1 MAEINEIKSVDLLR
15 SCYGVQRK
23 QKEGS
28 CWFDST
34 LEILFNSDVIGEIVR
49 TNCFDYGLYKGRVVP
64 YRVKLSLLDKFRVE
78 NFLLFIILN
87 YVLFNLEITNE
98 PDYIVFGEREYSIR
112 REDELEVCEVGFENF
127 LAKIKHILEYYNFK
141 KFVKNKDGTPKYEL
155 DLTLPS
161 VLTADSYGGHS
172 YYLFELFFKKVPEL
186 DNYVKNMIYNGPIL
200 TSRKAHERDIRF
212 PVASVLFNREK
223 FLAAS
228 LSFKG
233 HATSLIRCGDK
244 IYYYD
249 NNAPI
254 NIKTQ
259 RRNTDFSEVVKKDG
273 TIEKHP
279 EYLEKFWREG
289 LDYLKHWGDYFKR
302 YRGREYDFG
311 YIDRVRERDY
321 EFFNTVTIFEKK
333 DGLGFRKNI
342 SVSKLDDSISLKDI
356 LSCELLKAKN
366 IISTKTTDPK
376 RIKLIKDCF
385 EIVTNDLEL
394 YKNKYLF
401 YKRKYLQLKNKIG
414 TKL

>member
-1 MAEINEIKSVDLLR
+1 MAEINEIKSEDLLR
-15 SCYGVQRK
+15 NCYGVQRK
-23 QKEGS
+23 QKSGS

-98 PDYIVFGEREYSIR
+98 PDYIVFGESEYSIR
-112 REDELEVCEVGFENF
+112 RKDELEVCEVGFENF
-127 LAKIKHILEYYNFK
+127 LAKIKHILEYYNYK
-141 KFVKNKDGTPKYEL
+141 KDLKNRDGTPKYEL
-155 DLTLPS
+155 DLTLPT

-172 YYLFELFFKKVPEL
+172 YYLYELFFKKVPEL
-186 DNYVKNMIYNGPIL
+186 DNYVKNTVYNGPDL
-200 TSRKAHERDIRF
+200 TSRKGYERDIRF
-212 PVASVLFNREK
+212 PIASVLFNREK
-223 FLAAS
+223 FLATS

-233 HATSLIRCGDK
+233 HATSLIRCSNK
-244 IYYYD
+244 IFYYD

-302 YRGREYDFG
+302 YKGREYDFG
-311 YIDRVRERDY
+311 YIDRVRARDY
-321 EFFNTVTIFEKK
+321 EFFNRVTIFEKK
-333 DGLGFRKNI
+333 DGFVFRKNI
-342 SVSKLDDSISLKDI
+342 SVDKLDDSISLKDI
-356 LSCELLKAKN
+356 LSCELLKAKD
-366 IISTKTTDPK
+366 IISSKTTDPE
-376 RIKLIKDCF
+376 RTKLIKDCF

-401 YKRKYLQLKNKIG
+401 YKRKYLQLKNKIDA
-414 TKL
+414 KL